1 MRQNSTAHAT
11 MGGSKNPRPR
21 RTRPNVLI
29 TGTPGTG
36 KSSLAER
43 VAAAAGMTQYD
54 VSKIAK
60 AENLCES
67 YDEAMDTHVID
78 EDKVLDHMEERLGTE
93 EGGVVVDY
101 HSCDLFPERWFDLVV
116 VLTCDNTELYE
127 RLESRG
133 YSEKKIRE
141 NVECEIFQTVVEEAR
156 DSYAEEIVRVC
167 PSNDIEEMELN
178 EKDVLEWINKWV

>member
-1 MRQNSTAHAT
+1 MSNRRRRSLRQNSTAHAT

-78 EDKVLDHMEERLGTE
+78 EDNMNEVSASYIV
-93 EGGVVVDY
+93 EGANLPTTCKAHFALCHKGVKIAPG
-101 HSCDLFPERWFDLVV
+101 STA
-116 VLTCDNTELYE
+116 LT
-127 RLESRG
+127 RISG
-133 YSEKKIRE
+133 
-141 NVECEIFQTVVEEAR
+141 
-156 DSYAEEIVRVC
+156 
-167 PSNDIEEMELN
+167 P
-178 EKDVLEWINKWV
+178 